1 MKVTK
6 KDILSIKAGSSKV
19 MQLDSYKDC
28 VNARSYAYQLAFTDP
43 REDVERY
50 SISIDKDK
58 NQITIEAINRS
69 EAKMIAEELH
79 KFIRN
84 DVRKAVTEM
93 ATAETEEYL
102 NAKQAAV
109 FLGWKLQTLYN
120 RIHDIPHTK
129 NGKSLIFTK
138 SALRKFMERK

>member
-1 MKVTK
+1 M
-6 KDILSIKAGSSKV
+6 
-19 MQLDSYKDC
+19 
-28 VNARSYAYQLAFTDP
+28 
-43 REDVERY
+43 
-50 SISIDKDK
+50 
-58 NQITIEAINRS
+58 NRS

-109 FLGWKLQTLYN
+109 FLGWKLPYTIEYM
-120 RIHDIPHTK
+120 
-129 NGKSLIFTK
+129 IFLTPK
-138 SALRKFMERK
+138 MARVSFLPNQL

>member
-1 MKVTK
+1 M
-6 KDILSIKAGSSKV
+6 
-19 MQLDSYKDC
+19 
-28 VNARSYAYQLAFTDP
+28 
-43 REDVERY
+43 
-50 SISIDKDK
+50 
-58 NQITIEAINRS
+58 NRS
-69 EAKMIAEELH
+69 DAKMIAEELH

-138 SALRKFMERK
+138 SALRKFMERKQSRTDLAVFQGTNKTFFDILYSLNK

>member
-1 MKVTK
+1 M
-6 KDILSIKAGSSKV
+6 
-19 MQLDSYKDC
+19 
-28 VNARSYAYQLAFTDP
+28 
-43 REDVERY
+43 
-50 SISIDKDK
+50 
-58 NQITIEAINRS
+58 NRS
-69 EAKMIAEELH
+69 DAKMIAEELH

-120 RIHDIPHTK
+120 WKIQCKLPPKTK
-129 NGKSLIFTK
+129 RFCPLVLK
-138 SALRKFMERK
+138 

>member
-1 MKVTK
+1 M
-6 KDILSIKAGSSKV
+6 
-19 MQLDSYKDC
+19 
-28 VNARSYAYQLAFTDP
+28 
-43 REDVERY
+43 
-50 SISIDKDK
+50 
-58 NQITIEAINRS
+58 NRS
-69 EAKMIAEELH
+69 DAKMIAEELH

-120 RIHDIPHTK
+120 RYM
-129 NGKSLIFTK
+129 IFLTPK
-138 SALRKFMERK
+138 MARVSFLPNQL

>member
-1 MKVTK
+1 M
-6 KDILSIKAGSSKV
+6 
-19 MQLDSYKDC
+19 
-28 VNARSYAYQLAFTDP
+28 
-43 REDVERY
+43 
-50 SISIDKDK
+50 
-58 NQITIEAINRS
+58 NRS
-69 EAKMIAEELH
+69 DVRMIAEELH

-138 SALRKFMERK
+138 SALRKFMESNCLLLFLAVFPGTNKTFFDILYSLNK

>member
-1 MKVTK
+1 M
-6 KDILSIKAGSSKV
+6 
-19 MQLDSYKDC
+19 
-28 VNARSYAYQLAFTDP
+28 
-43 REDVERY
+43 
-50 SISIDKDK
+50 
-58 NQITIEAINRS
+58 NRS
-69 EAKMIAEELH
+69 DARMIAEELH

-84 DVRKAVTEM
+84 DVRKVVTEM

-129 NGKSLIFTK
+129 KWQESHFYQISFEKIHGKKIIPDGFGRLSGN
-138 SALRKFMERK
+138 

>member
-1 MKVTK
+1 M
-6 KDILSIKAGSSKV
+6 
-19 MQLDSYKDC
+19 
-28 VNARSYAYQLAFTDP
+28 
-43 REDVERY
+43 
-50 SISIDKDK
+50 
-58 NQITIEAINRS
+58 NRS
-69 EAKMIAEELH
+69 DAKMIAEELH

-120 RIHDIPHTK
+120 RIM
-129 NGKSLIFTK
+129 IFLTPK
-138 SALRKFMERK
+138 MARVSFLPNQL

>member
-1 MKVTK
+1 M
-6 KDILSIKAGSSKV
+6 
-19 MQLDSYKDC
+19 
-28 VNARSYAYQLAFTDP
+28 
-43 REDVERY
+43 
-50 SISIDKDK
+50 
-58 NQITIEAINRS
+58 NRS
-69 EAKMIAEELH
+69 DARMIAEELH

-84 DVRKAVTEM
+84 DVRKVVTEM

-129 NGKSLIFTK
+129 NGKSLIFYQISFEK
-138 SALRKFMERK
+138 IHGKKIIPDGFGRLSGN

>member
-1 MKVTK
+1 M
-6 KDILSIKAGSSKV
+6 
-19 MQLDSYKDC
+19 
-28 VNARSYAYQLAFTDP
+28 
-43 REDVERY
+43 
-50 SISIDKDK
+50 
-58 NQITIEAINRS
+58 NRS
-69 EAKMIAEELH
+69 DAKMIAEELH

-84 DVRKAVTEM
+84 DVRKVVTEM

-129 NGKSLIFTK
+129 NGKSLIFYQISFDK
-138 SALRKFMERK
+138 IHGKKIIPDGFGRLSGN

>member
-1 MKVTK
+1 M
-6 KDILSIKAGSSKV
+6 
-19 MQLDSYKDC
+19 
-28 VNARSYAYQLAFTDP
+28 
-43 REDVERY
+43 
-50 SISIDKDK
+50 
-58 NQITIEAINRS
+58 NRS

-84 DVRKAVTEM
+84 DVRKAVTEMATAETEM

>member
-1 MKVTK
+1 M
-6 KDILSIKAGSSKV
+6 
-19 MQLDSYKDC
+19 
-28 VNARSYAYQLAFTDP
+28 
-43 REDVERY
+43 
-50 SISIDKDK
+50 
-58 NQITIEAINRS
+58 NRS
-69 EAKMIAEELH
+69 DAKMIAEELH

-129 NGKSLIFTK
+129 NGGKSSVSCPLK
-138 SALRKFMERK
+138 PSDSAPLC

>member
-1 MKVTK
+1 M
-6 KDILSIKAGSSKV
+6 
-19 MQLDSYKDC
+19 
-28 VNARSYAYQLAFTDP
+28 
-43 REDVERY
+43 
-50 SISIDKDK
+50 
-58 NQITIEAINRS
+58 NRS
-69 EAKMIAEELH
+69 DARMIAEELH

-93 ATAETEEYL
+93 ATVETEEYL

-129 NGKSLIFTK
+129 NGKSLIFYQISFEK
-138 SALRKFMERK
+138 IHGKKIIPDGFGRLSGN

>member
-1 MKVTK
+1 M
-6 KDILSIKAGSSKV
+6 
-19 MQLDSYKDC
+19 
-28 VNARSYAYQLAFTDP
+28 
-43 REDVERY
+43 
-50 SISIDKDK
+50 
-58 NQITIEAINRS
+58 NRS
-69 EAKMIAEELH
+69 DAKMIAEELH

-129 NGKSLIFTK
+129 NGKSLIFTISFEK
-138 SALRKFMERK
+138 IHGKKIIPDGFGRLSGN

>member
-1 MKVTK
+1 M
-6 KDILSIKAGSSKV
+6 
-19 MQLDSYKDC
+19 
-28 VNARSYAYQLAFTDP
+28 
-43 REDVERY
+43 
-50 SISIDKDK
+50 
-58 NQITIEAINRS
+58 NRS
-69 EAKMIAEELH
+69 DARMIAEELH

-129 NGKSLIFTK
+129 NGKSEKIHGKKIIPDGFGRL
-138 SALRKFMERK
+138 SGN

>member
-1 MKVTK
+1 M
-6 KDILSIKAGSSKV
+6 
-19 MQLDSYKDC
+19 
-28 VNARSYAYQLAFTDP
+28 
-43 REDVERY
+43 
-50 SISIDKDK
+50 
-58 NQITIEAINRS
+58 NRS
-69 EAKMIAEELH
+69 DAKMIAEELH

-84 DVRKAVTEM
+84 DVRKVVTEM

-129 NGKSLIFTK
+129 NGKSLIFYQISFEK
-138 SALRKFMERK
+138 IHGKKIIPDGFGRLSGN

>member
-1 MKVTK
+1 M
-6 KDILSIKAGSSKV
+6 
-19 MQLDSYKDC
+19 
-28 VNARSYAYQLAFTDP
+28 
-43 REDVERY
+43 
-50 SISIDKDK
+50 
-58 NQITIEAINRS
+58 NRS

-109 FLGWKLQTLYN
+109 FLGWKLQPY
-120 RIHDIPHTK
+120 IIEYM
-129 NGKSLIFTK
+129 IFLTPK
-138 SALRKFMERK
+138 MARVSFLPNQL

>member
-1 MKVTK
+1 M
-6 KDILSIKAGSSKV
+6 
-19 MQLDSYKDC
+19 
-28 VNARSYAYQLAFTDP
+28 
-43 REDVERY
+43 
-50 SISIDKDK
+50 
-58 NQITIEAINRS
+58 NRS
-69 EAKMIAEELH
+69 DAKMIAEELH

-138 SALRKFMERK
+138 SALRKFSIGK

>member
-1 MKVTK
+1 M
-6 KDILSIKAGSSKV
+6 
-19 MQLDSYKDC
+19 
-28 VNARSYAYQLAFTDP
+28 
-43 REDVERY
+43 
-50 SISIDKDK
+50 
-58 NQITIEAINRS
+58 NRS
-69 EAKMIAEELH
+69 DAKMIAEELH

-120 RIHDIPHTK
+120 RIHDLAVFPGTNKTFFDILY
-129 NGKSLIFTK
+129 SLNK
-138 SALRKFMERK
+138 

>member
-1 MKVTK
+1 MNRLEEIW
-6 KDILSIKAGSSKV
+6 KDVFGYEGI
-19 MQLDSYKDC
+19 
-28 VNARSYAYQLAFTDP
+28 
-43 REDVERY
+43 Y
-50 SISIDKDK
+50 SISSHGRVKSLD
-58 NQITIEAINRS
+58 R
-69 EAKMIAEELH
+69 
-79 KFIRN
+79 
-84 DVRKAVTEM
+84 AVTEM
-93 ATAETEEYL
+93 AAAETEEYL

>member
-1 MKVTK
+1 MN
-6 KDILSIKAGSSKV
+6 D
-19 MQLDSYKDC
+19 
-28 VNARSYAYQLAFTDP
+28 
-43 REDVERY
+43 
-50 SISIDKDK
+50 
-58 NQITIEAINRS
+58 
-69 EAKMIAEELH
+69 AKMIAEELH

-120 RIHDIPHTK
+120 RYM
-129 NGKSLIFTK
+129 IFLTPK
-138 SALRKFMERK
+138 MARVSFLPNQL

>member
-1 MKVTK
+1 M
-6 KDILSIKAGSSKV
+6 
-19 MQLDSYKDC
+19 
-28 VNARSYAYQLAFTDP
+28 
-43 REDVERY
+43 
-50 SISIDKDK
+50 
-58 NQITIEAINRS
+58 NRS

-129 NGKSLIFTK
+129 MARVSFLYCFDGYLIFI
-138 SALRKFMERK
+138 FVDGC